1 MDQMLYKYTTLETL
15 ALILKSQK
23 IRLNPLTLMDDL
35 QEAENDDE
43 IKYGNFVFISSWM
56 DQPSESIAM
65 WKLYSN
71 MKSGVRIGLQRY
83 PFIRYNV
90 SKEDLQKVFPSLQ
103 VKVEGGCGDLIA
115 PIEECF
121 NDDYFIVNC
130 AYEQSLEKVE
140 YTDDPEL
147 LSPKMF
153 TIKSNTF
160 SLATAK
166 LGKYKNTYWEFQN
179 EERYILRFIP
189 VDAKKMV
196 TTKNTADVAY
206 KAFTSKKDFIP
217 YFELAIRDDAFYA
230 MEITLSP
237 QFSAGNRVLL
247 DSLCEKFNPGV
258 KILESALQNQVRL

>member
-1 MDQMLYKYTTLETL
+1 MEQMLYKYTTLETL

-35 QEAENDDE
+35 QEAENDDK
-43 IKYGNFVFISSWM
+43 IKYGKYVFISSWM

-83 PFIRYNV
+83 PFVRYRA
-90 SKEDLQKVFPSLQ
+90 SHEDIQNAFSSVQ
-103 VKVEGGCGDLIA
+103 VKGAYIDLIA
-115 PIEECF
+115 PIKECF

-140 YTDDPEL
+140 YTDDSGL

-153 TIKSNTF
+153 TIESDKLT
-160 SLATAK
+160 LASAK

-196 TTKNTADVAY
+196 TTENAAADVY
-206 KAFTSKKDFIP
+206 NAFTNEKDFLP
-217 YFELAIRDDAFYA
+217 YFELAIRDDAFNA
-230 MEITLSP
+230 MEVTLSP
-237 QFSAGNRVLL
+237 QFSAGNRVILE
-247 DSLCEKFNPGV
+247 SLCKQYNPNM
-258 KILESALQNQVRL
+258 KISESALQDRVRL